1 MSKTKEKN
9 APQGNILGFLLLDT
23 LTTKFWMENLTQRW
37 TWSGHF
43 LYLLPYIFLKIVELT
58 VLTMPGLWIC
68 LIILH
73 VRQAFE
79 NVSGSKGARGS
90 MCKGYTELWICLYKA
105 RYATIMPEY
114 ALTALNMPE
123 EHGWILL
130 NVPEYV
136 WINCSDYDRVLNV
149 PHHLRYLAGF
159 WICLN
164 H

>member
-79 NVSGSKGARGS
+79 MFRVLKVPGFYVQGLHR
-90 MCKGYTELWICLYKA
+90 
-105 RYATIMPEY
+105 
-114 ALTALNMPE
+114 ALNMSVQGSIC
-123 EHGWILL
+123 H
-130 NVPEYV
+130 N
-136 WINCSDYDRVLNV
+136 N
-149 PHHLRYLAGF
+149 A

-164 H
+164 GPQYAWRTWLNIAECPWICLNKLFWLWQGSQCASSS